1 MRLRFVLVLVVML
14 IAIGNAQALY
24 IKEKPSVTVS
34 IAGTN
39 HLKRGTNVITLIAY
53 NPAEE
58 KRIIYDN
65 PEQAMFFKGRES
77 LLFTAY
83 NVSFELEGN
92 RYIEVKTP
100 VQKIPAIPPMKP
112 IQLKF
117 IVKVKDSAKAGEYEL
132 KLKVKYDIIHD
143 VDVNFGVQQ
152 FAIPTVYNIS
162 GNYSQYGTVS
172 NYEISQYLNEL
183 YIDYTHKELEI
194 PVKVY
199 VDKEDVRLEVL
210 SVKTENFEAKGKGLV
225 TVKVKNIGEKTG
237 KNAFLVLITP
247 NGFSV
252 KANPPAM
259 MQMPIGQ
266 TPMTPTTMP
275 VMPTG
280 QIPSA
285 MMPSTSA
292 MPPAMQSLLTS
303 TNAVFVGDL
312 KPGEEVEATFP
323 VKIEVSDGGNYTFE
337 IKAVYLDEYGNVL
350 ESKPVPFGVYVSP
363 PPKIEIKSVESK
375 VYVGSSGDVIVRLRI
390 DKPLKEASVILKVNP
405 PLSILSSEYYLGNV
419 VPNKDYEAI
428 FKVEAL
434 KEAVAVVY
442 PATLIVKYKS
452 MNEWTESDPIRIGI
466 KVNPKLRFEIIGIP
480 KIAQGEEK
488 VITVKIKNLGNFTL
502 REATARIT
510 IVDPFTSTDDT
521 AYIGTL
527 KPGEAKNISFKI
539 KVDKDATPKLYGLN
553 LEVKYK
559 DPEGDWAISE
569 PTKLVI
575 EVTPAKPNFALLG
588 GILAVVLL
596 TAIGYALKR
605 RH

>member
-1 MRLRFVLVLVVML
+1 MKLRIVLVLVITL
-14 IAIGNAQALY
+14 IAMGNAQALY
-24 IKEKPSVTVS
+24 IKEKPSVTVA

-53 NPAEE
+53 NPAKQE
-58 KRIIYDN
+58 RIIYDN
-65 PEQAMFFKGRES
+65 AEQALFFKGRES
-77 LLFTAY
+77 ILFTAY
-83 NVSFELEGN
+83 NVSFELVGN
-92 RYIEVKTP
+92 DYIEVKTP
-100 VQKIPAIPPMKP
+100 VQKIPAMPPMKP

-132 KLKVKYDIIHD
+132 KLKVRYDIIHD
-143 VDVNFGVQQ
+143 VDVDFGVQQ
-152 FAIPTVYNIS
+152 FAVPTVYNLS
-162 GNYSQYGTVS
+162 GNASQYGTVS

-194 PVKVY
+194 PIKVY
-199 VDKEDVRLEVL
+199 VDKENVRLEVL

-225 TVKVKNIGEKTG
+225 TVEVKNIGEKTG

-252 KANPPAM
+252 KAKPPASALPTAAMMRMPMTAMPTGQLPPAM
-259 MQMPIGQ
+259 M
-266 TPMTPTTMP
+266 TPTA
-275 VMPTG
+275 MPT
-280 QIPSA
+280 SV
-285 MMPSTSA
+285 
-292 MPPAMQSLLTS
+292 QSLLSS
-303 TNAVFVGDL
+303 TNAIFVGDL
-312 KPGEEVEATFP
+312 EPGKVVKATFP
-323 VKIEVSDGGNYTFE
+323 VKIDVDDGGNYTFE
-337 IKAVYLDEYGNVL
+337 IKAVYLDEYGNIA

-363 PPKIEIKSVESK
+363 PPKIDIVGVESK
-375 VYVGSSGDVIVRLRI
+375 VYVGSSGDVVVRLKI
-390 DKPLKEASVILKVNP
+390 DKPLKEASAILKVSP
-405 PLSILSSEYYLGNV
+405 PLSLLSSEYYLGNV
-419 VPNKDYEAI
+419 EPNKVYDAV

-442 PATLIVKYKS
+442 PATLVIKYKS

-539 KVDKDATPKLYGLN
+539 KVDKDATPKKYGLN

-588 GILAVVLL
+588 GVLAVVIL